1 MHNFKELLAW
11 QRAMDLAVNAYRALL
26 TFPGEEKYGLCS
38 QLKRASISISS
49 NISEGAGRATNAQFK
64 YFLEI
69 AMGSANELQS
79 QIELSRRLR
88 FMTDEISENLSNEAL
103 EIYKMILGLYNKL
116 K

>member
-1 MHNFKELLAW
+1 MAGAVLAG
-11 QRAMDLAVNAYRALL
+11 RP
-26 TFPGEEKYGLCS
+26 PGRRTPPAERCS
-38 QLKRASISISS
+38 GRR
-49 NISEGAGRATNAQFK
+49 NHISEGAGRATNNQFK

-79 QIELSRRLR
+79 QIELSRRLK
-88 FMTDEISENLSNEAL
+88 FISDVESESLSRETQ